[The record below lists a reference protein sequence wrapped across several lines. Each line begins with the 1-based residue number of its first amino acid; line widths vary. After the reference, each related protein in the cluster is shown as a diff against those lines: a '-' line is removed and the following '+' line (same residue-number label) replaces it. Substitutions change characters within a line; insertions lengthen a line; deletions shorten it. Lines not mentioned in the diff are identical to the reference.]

1 MHSRHTTIAVFVI
14 VMFLMSMATLTIA
27 PPQSVKADSSS
38 SFYTPH
44 EPIAIDGD
52 SGFTAANGVTG
63 GIGTASD
70 PYIIE
75 GWNVSSSACCSSV
88 PGISINNTSAYFV
101 IRNVYLRIWGSSG
114 ISIRMGNVANGVVQD
129 SQSQTY
135 RWGLILDSSRNI
147 LVSNYTVTHDMSA
160 ISSDNITFADNS
172 VDSIQVASSANVI
185 ITGNELLVNAYGCGA
200 CVDHSSN
207 ITVSNNHGLF
217 CDWQ

>member
-1 MHSRHTTIAVFVI
+1 MHSRHTTIAIFVI
-14 VMFLMSMATLTIA
+14 VTFLMSMATPTIA
-27 PPQSVKADSSS
+27 PPRSVKADSSS

-70 PYIIE
+70 PYTIE
-75 GWNVSSSACCSSV
+75 GWNISSSACCSSV

-101 IRNVYLRIWGSSG
+101 IRNVYLRVWGSPG

-135 RWGLILDSSRNI
+135 RWGLILDSSRNV
-147 LVSNYTVTHDMSA
+147 LVSRYTVTHDMSA

-172 VDSIQVASSANVI
+172 VDSTADVDLAAVAPTWAKPCSR
-185 ITGNELLVNAYGCGA
+185 
-200 CVDHSSN
+200 
-207 ITVSNNHGLF
+207 
-217 CDWQ
+217 